1 MLRFEVKNN
10 SAISFD
16 LNSAPDLDMSVEN
29 AVLVRG
35 IEYKGAYIVTPSQE
49 QQVLP
54 TALKTLQEDVI
65 INPIPKN
72 YGLITYNGVSLT
84 VS

>member
-1 MLRFEVKNN
+1 MLQFEVKDN

-16 LNSAPDLDMSVEN
+16 LKRTNLDMSVEK
-29 AVLVRG
+29 AVLVQG
-35 IEYKGAYIVTPSQE
+35 IKYQGAYVVTPSQE
-49 QQVLP
+49 RQVLP